1 VNIYLKKGLFGA
13 AMRFSKSVFRA
24 WSILVL
30 FVILLS
36 LGAPI
41 HGIAQSAETFSNMDF
56 ALLAI
61 RQTFNVSTGLE
72 LAVGDMDKTPIAL
85 DLKEK
90 NVTRLF
96 DALVTQ
102 RPNYVWSLRD
112 GFYDVY
118 AKIKD
123 QSFSQ
128 VSVANYVVRDV
139 TLREA
144 VDAIEK
150 APEIKRWLSH
160 NHKRRQNL
168 ISVDRIGPPPPQ
180 EKRSLALQNVKVR
193 TILNLVYSSF
203 GEMQWTIWNQGQD
216 IGMSFSF

>member
-1 VNIYLKKGLFGA
+1 VH
-13 AMRFSKSVFRA
+13 
-24 WSILVL
+24 

-36 LGAPI
+36 LQVPI
-41 HGIAQSAETFSNMDF
+41 NGMPQSAETFSNMDF
-56 ALLAI
+56 ALQAI

-72 LAVGDMDKTPIAL
+72 LAIGDTDKTPTAL
-85 DLKEK
+85 DLSGSS
-90 NVTRLF
+90 VTRVF

-102 RPNYVWSLRD
+102 RPNYVWSLRN

-118 AKIKD
+118 PKIKD

-128 VSVANYVVRDV
+128 VSVANYIVRDV

-150 APEIKRWLSH
+150 APEIKRWLAL

-180 EKRSLALQNVKVR
+180 EKRSLSLQNVKVR

-203 GEMQWTIWNQGQD
+203 GEMQWTIWKQGQD